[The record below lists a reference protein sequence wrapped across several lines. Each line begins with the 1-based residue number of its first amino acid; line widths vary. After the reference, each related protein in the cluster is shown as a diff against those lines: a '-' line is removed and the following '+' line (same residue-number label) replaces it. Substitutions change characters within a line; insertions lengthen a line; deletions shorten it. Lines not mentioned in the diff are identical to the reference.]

1 MACGVPLGSRHLRE
15 LTVTPLTLP
24 HFSDHQLAAVR
35 YVLPEVTL
43 VGAAC
48 VLFLLAAFR
57 SGRGL
62 ATVLALL
69 GVAAA
74 VGVAAGLPDQVL
86 ATPTATFD
94 AGKTVAVAGTEVR
107 ALPNDAL
114 MAVASPAALPTAP
127 AVTRFNPA
135 YTPIDPT
142 GVAGFVRWLALAA
155 AGVFVLLGW
164 GEAKRAAP
172 EYFGCW
178 LVVAAGVSLV
188 ARSNDLVTLFLSL
201 EMVSIPTYVLL
212 YLPTKG
218 PGGQESAMKY
228 FLLSV
233 LSSAVLLFGFSYLYG
248 ITGSTN
254 LHAIVA
260 ALTTPSAGTAPATQP
275 LLAVVGGVMV
285 LAGLG
290 FRIAAVPFHF
300 YAPDVYEGGP
310 TGVVAQLA
318 FVPKV
323 AGFVALARLFGL
335 AASHPGVGLPF
346 GVDTSLLPL
355 SLWVIALITMCFG
368 NLLAVIQDNL
378 KRLFAYSGIAHTGYM
393 LIGVLVASAG
403 ANDAAAR
410 SGIDAVLFYLVAY
423 GLMTVGTFA
432 VISHLETPERPVES
446 VDDLAGLGRTN
457 PLSAACLAVFLFSL
471 IGLPLTAGFIGK
483 FNLFV
488 AAFEVPTTTKMQGM
502 YQILA
507 VVAVVNA
514 AVSAVY
520 YLRVLSV
527 MFLRAPLKPAAPS
540 RSYPQLLVALLC
552 AAATV
557 VFGCFPQPLLDLTA
571 KAAPLPSTPKSA
583 YVVLK

>member
-1 MACGVPLGSRHLRE
+1 M
-15 LTVTPLTLP
+15 TPLTQL
-24 HFSDHQLAAVR
+24 FTDHQLASVR

-43 VGAAC
+43 VGVAC
-48 VLFLLAAFR
+48 ALFLLAAFR
-57 SGRGL
+57 GSRGL
-62 ATVLALL
+62 ATAVALL
-69 GVAAA
+69 GVGAA
-74 VGVAAGLPDQVL
+74 VLVAVLVPERLLPTQ
-86 ATPTATFD
+86 ATTFD
-94 AGKTVAVAGTEVR
+94 AGKGAVVVGTEVK
-107 ALPNDAL
+107 AVPNDAL
-114 MAVASPAALPTAP
+114 QAVAAPAAVAAAP
-127 AVTRFNPA
+127 PVERFNPA

-142 GVAGFVRWLALAA
+142 GAAGFVRWLALAA
-155 AGVFVLLGW
+155 AGLFVLLGW
-164 GEAKRAAP
+164 GDAKRAAP

-178 LVVAAGVSLV
+178 LVVAAGLSLV
-188 ARSNDLVTLFLSL
+188 GRSNDLITLFLSL

-228 FLLSV
+228 FMLSV
-233 LSSAVLLFGFSYLYG
+233 LSSGILLFGFSYLYG

-254 LHAIVA
+254 LHAIIA
-260 ALTTPSAGTAPATQP
+260 ALTPVSDGTAPAPQS

-310 TGVVAQLA
+310 TGVVGQLA

-335 AASHPGVGLPF
+335 VSAHAGGGLPF

-355 SLWVIALITMCFG
+355 SLWVIAVITMCFG
-368 NLLAVIQDNL
+368 NLLGLIQDNL

-410 SGIDAVLFYLVAY
+410 SGVDAVLFYLVAY

-432 VISHLETPERPVES
+432 VISHLESPDRPVES

-457 PLSAACLAVFLFSL
+457 PLAAACLAVFLFSL
-471 IGLPLTAGFIGK
+471 IGLPLTAGFVGK

-520 YLRVLSV
+520 YLRVMSV
-527 MFLRAPLKPAAPS
+527 MFLRAPLKPAARPAGS
-540 RSYPQLLVALLC
+540 PQLLVAVLC
-552 AAATV
+552 AAATLV
-557 VFGCFPQPLLDLTA
+557 VGCYPQPLLDLTA
-571 KAAPLPSTPKSA
+571 KAAPLPSSEKPV
-583 YVVLK
+583 YVVPR